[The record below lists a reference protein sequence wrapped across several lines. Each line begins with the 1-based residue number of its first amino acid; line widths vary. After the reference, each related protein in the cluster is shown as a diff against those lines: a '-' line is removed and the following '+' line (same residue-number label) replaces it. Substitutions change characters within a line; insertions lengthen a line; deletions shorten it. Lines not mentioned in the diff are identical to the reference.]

1 MEDNLILEGLL
12 SIVTELKE
20 KQEAQPTPA
29 GREETL
35 GRLDAIGQALAEL
48 RRSPAIPEKDLRDVQ
63 EQLAGLRK
71 AVNEQRQSSAE
82 VKKYAAATFGCL
94 KEMLE
99 TMKRCHD
106 ERNAGKEAAKPLPL
120 YRRIYGKAAS
130 LMRPG
135 TFLFSAVLVVC
146 AASLCL
152 NVRLT
157 ERMGQLQDNDI
168 KYRYLLMR
176 GEADGSTFE
185 RLEHKFRW
193 QRDAHFIRNLTDS
206 VLDFEQRCR
215 IRAEALERARLL
227 DEQAERLKQEAA
239 RLGNR

>member
-12 SIVTELKE
+12 SMVTELKE

-48 RRSPAIPEKDLRDVQ
+48 CRSPAIPEKDLRDVQ

-193 QRDAHFIRNLTDS
+193 QDS